1 MQVKL
6 NDKNEYL
13 VAEVVHRNGQYRLSV
28 HKEFQKDYGDG
39 VIMRQFTP
47 FADGNFITTLF
58 EGRKSSKKLEKLNNL
73 LETNKKIITDFWTNG
88 KYGNLVY
95 YVDSLVKTTMGK

>member
-13 VAEVVHRNGQYRLSV
+13 VANIKHINGRYVFFIR
-28 HKEFQKDYGDG
+28 KEFEKDYGNG
-39 VIMRQFTP
+39 VVMREFTP
-47 FADGNFITTLF
+47 FADGNGKFTLF

-88 KYGNLVY
+88 NYGNLVY
-95 YVDSLVKTTMGK
+95 YVDSLVKTMSK

>member
-13 VAEVVHRNGQYRLSV
+13 VAEIVHRNGQYRLSV
-28 HKEFQKDYGDG
+28 HKEFEKDYGDG
-39 VIMRQFTP
+39 VIMREFTP
-47 FADGNFITTLF
+47 FADGNFTTTLF
-58 EGRKSSKKLEKLNNL
+58 EGRKSSKKLEKLNSL

-88 KYGNLVY
+88 KYSSLFAFVDGLVN
-95 YVDSLVKTTMGK
+95 TGK

>member
-13 VAEVVHRNGQYRLSV
+13 VANIKHINGRYV
-28 HKEFQKDYGDG
+28 FFIHKEFEKDYGNG
-39 VIMRQFTP
+39 LIMREFIP
-47 FADGNFITTLF
+47 FADGNGKFTLF
-58 EGRKSSKKLEKLNNL
+58 EGRKSSKKLEKLNSL

-88 KYGNLVY
+88 KYGNLVVF
-95 YVDSLVKTTMGK
+95 VDGLVNTGK